1 LKYEGLLPGFF
12 GRGPDIASP
21 GDTPPPSLPPS
32 FIPDPL
38 SFLQKALKYEGLLPG
53 FFGRRP
59 NIASPSDSPS
69 SVGNPDDLMSLEDQ
83 RGKVIKIDDD
93 PERQGPPGPVPL
105 SESVIRGGGVA
116 PAQEPPP
123 GTFTAPPAAPA
134 LPTYE
139 DQRNELYRRYLG
151 PQSASPEMLAAR
163 QTAREAQA
171 NFVKMLND
179 QSSGET
185 GPSEAEKYFRLAA
198 AMLAP
203 TTTRQGAFFE
213 AAGRAGQQMKEV
225 EESTTKSK
233 NVAQAAKLQRM
244 LKSNEIT
251 WQVAKEE
258 LASIRAQEEGSRK
271 DNLAI
276 QLAELKN
283 RQDQNDPKT
292 ELHRQLIGMGLVRG
306 TDKYKEEYAKRT
318 ALADEAAALKQRQAE
333 QNYNSLTS
341 IEQRDLLGSER
352 GLVDFEASMKK
363 LREALDINDQTLP
376 TGNFAGQSEDVLKTK
391 LGSNDPL
398 VVNTARQA
406 IMLSL
411 VALGKL
417 KYTFPGAISDKETAI
432 MTKLQGINS
441 ATLDGRKR
449 IIADA
454 LLDLEELKIEM
465 IKHISDIKTRKF
477 RIYDPQSPS
486 AGAAP

>member
-1 LKYEGLLPGFF
+1 MPRVTGGGENDRARRLSQAYPLRPMYTGDPRVLDSSSAAERGASLESF
-12 GRGPDIASP
+12 GDV
-21 GDTPPPSLPPS
+21 
-32 FIPDPL
+32 
-38 SFLQKALKYEGLLPG
+38 
-53 FFGRRP
+53 
-59 NIASPSDSPS
+59 PS

-93 PERQGPPGPVPL
+93 SERQGPPGPVPL
-105 SESVIRGGGVA
+105 SESGIRGGGVA

-134 LPTYE
+134 TYE
-139 DQRNELYRRYLG
+139 EQRDALYERYLG
-151 PQSASPEMLAAR
+151 PQRASPEMLAAR

-185 GPSEAEKYFRLAA
+185 GPSEAEKYFRLAS

-203 TTTRQGAFFE
+203 TTTGKGAFFE

-276 QLAELKN
+276 KLAELKN
-283 RQDQNDPKT
+283 RRDQDDPKT

-306 TDKYKEEYAKRT
+306 TAEYKAEYAKRT
-318 ALADEAAALKQRQAE
+318 ALADEAAAIKLDQAR
-333 QNYNSLTS
+333 QNYNSLNS
-341 IEQRDLLGSER
+341 VEQKNLFATQSGLTGSK
-352 GLVDFEASMKK
+352 EARRK
-363 LREALDINDQTLP
+363 LREALDINDQTLA
-376 TGNFAGQSEDVLKTK
+376 TGSFFGRSENDIKRQ
-391 LGSNDPL
+391 LGSTDPL
-398 VVNTARQA
+398 VVNSARQA
-406 IMLSL
+406 ILLSL

-417 KYTFPGAISDKETAI
+417 KSTFPGAISDKESAI
-432 MTKLQGINS
+432 MLKLQGLNAAS
-441 ATLDGRKR
+441 RTERKA
-449 IIADA
+449 ILADA
-454 LLDLEELKIEM
+454 LLDLEDLEKEQEQ
-465 IKHISDIKTRKF
+465 HISDIKARKF
-477 RIYDPQSPS
+477 RTYDP